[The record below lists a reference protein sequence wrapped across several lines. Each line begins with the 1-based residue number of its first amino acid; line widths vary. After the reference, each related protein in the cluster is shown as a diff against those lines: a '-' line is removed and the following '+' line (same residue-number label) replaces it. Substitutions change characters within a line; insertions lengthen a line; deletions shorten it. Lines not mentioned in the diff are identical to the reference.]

1 MQQTQTPTLAQFLA
15 GQPLAFK
22 SLAGHDR
29 VATFH
34 TDDVPWME
42 FAYPGG
48 KVIMRPIMS
57 RDEAER
63 FYIDATAASQ
73 AAAA

>member
-1 MQQTQTPTLAQFLA
+1 MQPTLEQFLA

-34 TDDVPWME
+34 TDEAPWME
-42 FAYPGG
+42 FSYPSG

-63 FYIDATAASQ
+63 FYLDATAASLDE
-73 AAAA
+73 AA